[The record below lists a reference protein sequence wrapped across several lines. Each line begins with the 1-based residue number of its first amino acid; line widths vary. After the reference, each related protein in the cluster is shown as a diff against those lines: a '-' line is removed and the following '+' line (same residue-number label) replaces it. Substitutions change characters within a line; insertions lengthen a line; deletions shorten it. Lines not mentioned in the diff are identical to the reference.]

1 MWVIKM
7 ARKKRGKDSITFE
20 VRKPPSD
27 ITFIPPD
34 SILEPY
40 PKKVKIEAWGAP
52 LLVYN

>member
-1 MWVIKM
+1 M
-7 ARKKRGKDSITFE
+7 ARKKREKDTITFE

-40 PKKVKIEAWGAP
+40 PKEVRLMLRIWI
-52 LLVYN
+52 LLKESSKNTY